1 MDLNDVSLKALQ
13 ESSHKYRKDLV
24 RIAVLGLEASTKF
37 MTVRPGIQGK
47 ETFFSPEFEAEL
59 APYANAER
67 TKVSGGFNPRTI
79 ETFFGACF
87 FDFDPNTVISSVLG
101 HRASQAGKGAA
112 NTPVSKEVCA
122 SVIKN
127 IGKRLN
133 AHLFSAKRDDAGKT
147 TATLFD
153 GFDTITEN
161 EIKAGNI
168 SVEKKNLYVL
178 PKAPTDQ
185 NCCDLLKGALR
196 AMSEELRLED
206 CFMFTS
212 RSVTDMYNES
222 YLLSHPSVRYNES
235 YNQPVLEGSDGKVT
249 FAPMVGKTGSKFIHI
264 CPKSNIVVGVDQ
276 MSDKERFE
284 VNKYEPK
291 ACTGELYMF
300 MGAQFESID
309 PRRMLV
315 VQIPDA
321 DAAGGSAGGGTT
333 QGGSGSTGT
342 GEAGSGDDNS

>member
-1 MDLNDVSLKALQ
+1 MAVETTSLQALN
-13 ESSHKYRKDLV
+13 ESAHKFRKDLLRLPLV
-24 RIAVLGLEASTKF
+24 ALEASTKF
-37 MTVRPGIQGK
+37 MAVRPGIQGK
-47 ETFFSPEFEAEL
+47 ETFFAPDFSAEL
-59 APYANAER
+59 APYENAER
-67 TKVSGGFNPRTI
+67 AKVDGSFNPRTI

-87 FDFDPNTVISSVLG
+87 FDFDPNKVISSILG
-101 HRASQAGKGAA
+101 HRAAQAGKGAV
-112 NTPVSKEVCA
+112 NTPIAKEVCA
-122 SVIKN
+122 SVVKN

-133 AHLFSAKRDDAGKT
+133 VHLFSAKRDAAGKT
-147 TATLFD
+147 TDTLFD
-153 GFDTITEN
+153 GFDTITDA
-161 EIKAGNI
+161 EITAGNI

-185 NCCDLLKGALR
+185 NCCELLKGALR

-212 RSVTDMYNES
+212 RSITDMYNES
-222 YLLSHPSVRYNES
+222 YLLSHPSVIYNKD
-235 YNQPVLEGSDGKVT
+235 YNQPTLEGSDGKVT
-249 FAPMVGKTGSKFIHI
+249 FAPMVGKSGSKYIHI
-264 CPKSNIVVGVDQ
+264 CPKDNIVVGVDQ

-300 MGAQFESID
+300 LGTQFESID

-321 DAAGGSAGGGTT
+321 SESSSGTSGGSSQTEDGG
-333 QGGSGSTGT
+333 
-342 GEAGSGDDNS
+342 NK